1 MVLLVYS
8 VHTNR
13 DNHGIAVRGV
23 ESVDGDDA
31 SAVGGLN
38 PGPALIFTEKIS
50 FIVCFL
56 VHGIWGGVETKGSRK
71 KNP

>member
-23 ESVDGDDA
+23 ESIDGDDA

-38 PGPALIFTEKIS
+38 PGPALKFTEKIS
-50 FIVCFL
+50 FYSLFFSTRDM
-56 VHGIWGGVETKGSRK
+56 WGGG
-71 KNP
+71 N